1 MRRNHCVADSDS
13 GHKPRIILGLPWSQ
27 SDSNNSPTFVRL
39 VNSNPINSGSLSVTR
54 KISNGSTRFCHLI
67 ICYVLGVI
75 YKVRTFR
82 AGRGGQAKSK
92 LALMGEGGGS
102 AVSVRTP

>member
-39 VNSNPINSGSLSVTR
+39 VNNNPINSGSLSATR
-54 KISNGSTRFCHLI
+54 KG
-67 ICYVLGVI
+67 GVV
-75 YKVRTFR
+75 KLK
-82 AGRGGQAKSK
+82 ANWLLWERGEVQ
-92 LALMGEGGGS
+92 L
-102 AVSVRTP
+102 